1 MDQTNTELMQP
12 QGPKKNYRFSLLVVL
27 VVIALVE
34 FVLLMNK
41 SALPGAVTDSQQ
53 QNVQEKQREEVQ
65 KAGSFTIST
74 GSQRQFAVGEP
85 VTVTLTANSAK
96 HSVVG
101 FDAVM
106 LFDSSALTYRSVT
119 SNLKGFSIVG
129 SVRKGYLELT
139 SAKDPATEVV
149 PVLSD
154 TEVATITFVPTKAGE
169 YKLTLLDAIEQ
180 SSTKFVDSET
190 MMYQPQVNEVVIT
203 VK

>member
-41 SALPGAVTDSQQ
+41 SAVPGAVTDSQQ

-74 GSQRQFAVGEP
+74 GSQRQFAVGQP

-190 MMYQPQVNEVVIT
+190 VMYQPQVNEVVIT

>member
-12 QGPKKNYRFSLLVVL
+12 QGPKKNYRVSLLVVL
-27 VVIALVE
+27 VLIALVE

-41 SALPGAVTDSQQ
+41 NTVPGAVTDSQQ
-53 QNVQEKQREEVQ
+53 QNMKERKMEEVQ
-65 KAGSFTIST
+65 KAGSFTVST
-74 GSQRQFAVGEP
+74 GSQKQFVVGQP
-85 VTVTLTANSAK
+85 VTVTITASSDK

-106 LFDSSALTYRSVT
+106 LFDASALTYRSV
-119 SNLKGFSIVG
+119 SSDLKGFTVVG

-139 SAKDPATEVV
+139 SAKDPAAEIV
-149 PVLSD
+149 PVLND
-154 TEVATITFVPTKAGE
+154 TKVATVTFTPTKAGQ
-169 YKLTLLDAIEQ
+169 YKLSLLDAIDQ

-190 MMYQPQVNEVVIT
+190 VMYQPQLNEVSIT

>member
-41 SALPGAVTDSQQ
+41 SAVPGAVTDSQQ

>member
-34 FVLLMNK
+34 FVLLMSK
-41 SALPGAVTDSQQ
+41 SAVPGAVTDSQQ
-53 QNVQEKQREEVQ
+53 QNVEEKQREEVQ

-74 GSQRQFAVGEP
+74 GTQRQFAVGQP

>member
-41 SALPGAVTDSQQ
+41 SAVPGAVTDSQQ

-74 GSQRQFAVGEP
+74 GSQRQFAVGQP